1 MGVLL
6 LLTFAISI
14 AGIIQRNHVNI
25 GLVILNYA
33 LLVDAFAVVVIGTHV
48 WWYTLGERANFH
60 ALWLSASTNSRIAL
74 QDQVSVLPF
83 SSYFL
88 SSMPH
93 LVQMLWLLQ

>member
-25 GLVILNYA
+25 GLVVLNYA
-33 LLVDAFAVVVIGTHV
+33 LLVDAFAVVVIGTYV
-48 WWYTLGERANFH
+48 WSYTLGERANFH

-74 QDQVSVLPF
+74 QDQVSVLF
-83 SSYFL
+83 FL
-88 SSMPH
+88 FTIINSTLDRKS
-93 LVQMLWLLQ
+93 VV